1 MKKAMCILLAV
12 LMVFSCLP
20 VLAEGQNTGEEE
32 SAFLQVPGTEPVPVY
47 EKTTDTEKSGS
58 LEPGQLCGLLQEV
71 TESGTNWYLVIYMDR
86 AVKEEKKAAIGYVK
100 ADQLKRLTQAEFQ
113 ALIADPDT
121 LNEVLSLLEA
131 SEEYLSGSA
140 DETSQSS
147 AAGQGGSSGKNALP
161 ATIEEFRDFY
171 KNTMNTLK
179 DVFSKDLTAGLDNAM
194 DQVKDL
200 GKKAVDAGADI
211 IESVADG
218 AAKLANEVKDN
229 VIPEISDALS
239 DGFEKAKD
247 FVEEALPEA
256 KEKVTDAVDSIKD
269 ALPED
274 LNDALKDI
282 RDNIG
287 SMRDSLKDAIPD
299 LKEKAIDL
307 YDQFSDNTGD
317 RIINASE
324 TLEGLIEKVSSMSLV
339 FDALPTVVSTI
350 GETVKEDGII
360 EGANQAIS
368 TVNAIINL
376 INIMN
381 D

>member
-1 MKKAMCILLAV
+1 MKKAMCTLLAV
-12 LMVFSCLP
+12 LMVLSCLP
-20 VLAEGQNTGEEE
+20 VLAEGQSEEE
-32 SAFLQVPGTEPVPVY
+32 SAFLQVQGTEPVPVY

-86 AVKEEKKAAIGYVK
+86 TVKEEKRTAIGYVK

-113 ALIADPDT
+113 ALMADPDT

-147 AAGQGGSSGKNALP
+147 AAGQGGSSGKKALP

-179 DVFSKDLTAGLDNAM
+179 DVFNKDLTAGLDNAM

-256 KEKVTDAVDSIKD
+256 KEKVTDAVDSVKD

-324 TLEGLIEKVSSMSLV
+324 TLEGLIEKVSSMSPV